1 MPRRD
6 YLVEEEE
13 KSRKRKKKGG
23 KVGDRKICRHGISLL
38 GKQGERE
45 KGKVIAIVA
54 VVVQEI
60 KNVSGCPKQLAMGK
74 EEGKGHKRVVNFF
87 CAIVQTLLFY
97 VYI

>member
-1 MPRRD
+1 MKKKKN
-6 YLVEEEE
+6 VEKE
-13 KSRKRKKKGG
+13 RKRGE
-23 KVGDRKICRHGISLL
+23 RLEIEKICRNGISLL

-74 EEGKGHKRVVNFF
+74 EEGKGHKRVVKFF